1 MSEAT
6 SVLGTLVQA
15 MLEGIRDGRVA
26 RVVQG
31 KLMPDLQAALEEGFV
46 DRFLERL
53 GEDADE
59 FGEFPDEVVHS
70 VDDAFS
76 WVADERPQF
85 RDQASEAVAL
95 IVGGFIDKKRDEILE
110 AMRQAGEGPD
120 GDRAGRMAK
129 VEAAMADLALG
140 RKALDDLPARAEAA
154 SLDAILE
161 PAVVLFEKARDLL
174 EEVALDDGILGVP
187 EGALS
192 ARDRIRDVWMAEV
205 ELYLAAVDKF
215 GRPLDKSDV
224 VTFEQ
229 QPYLLDAIVALQEA
243 LTLRIEAADLL
254 RLARLRMAKGDI
266 GEARAL
272 VVRIREM
279 DPDQGLLDEA
289 ASLDERLSASS
300 PLSSD
305 KRCFIAT
312 AAAGEQALE
321 VQTLRAW
328 RDKVLAGSRAGRSA
342 ISVYYRFSPPIAGMI
357 KDSRIARK
365 TVRSLVV
372 VPMARLANIWMN
384 RLPH

>member
-1 MSEAT
+1 
-6 SVLGTLVQA
+6 
-15 MLEGIRDGRVA
+15 
-26 RVVQG
+26 
-31 KLMPDLQAALEEGFV
+31 
-46 DRFLERL
+46 
-53 GEDADE
+53 
-59 FGEFPDEVVHS
+59 
-70 VDDAFS
+70 
-76 WVADERPQF
+76 
-85 RDQASEAVAL
+85 
-95 IVGGFIDKKRDEILE
+95 
-110 AMRQAGEGPD
+110 
-120 GDRAGRMAK
+120 
-129 VEAAMADLALG
+129 
-140 RKALDDLPARAEAA
+140 
-154 SLDAILE
+154 
-161 PAVVLFEKARDLL
+161 
-174 EEVALDDGILGVP
+174 
-187 EGALS
+187 
-192 ARDRIRDVWMAEV
+192 MAEV